1 MQHLLLPLGRVG
13 EVDIVELDPALCRTG
28 QGTVSATEAVET
40 QDKRQCLTELLRPE
54 LPARV
59 LRVRLDLRDGVE
71 QRRDAGERLR
81 IIITNFC

>member
-13 EVDIVELDPALCRTG
+13 EVDIVELDPALCRT
-28 QGTVSATEAVET
+28 TVSATEAVET